1 MRKTPVAG
9 IHNRK
14 GDVQIMRTALWWS
27 LALVLCLGLA
37 SAYAQDENKSEEPAK
52 AQQPNTF
59 HAYRVGFAINEL
71 EDGKKIN
78 ARHYSMDL
86 NTGDRQQLKIGTRV
100 PVVSA
105 GSLASNNS
113 LAQYQYLDV
122 GTNILCKLVEQRG
135 GDVSLDVQSDFSNFS
150 NSQESKATSQPLAR
164 APIIRQIT
172 INGSTLTAL
181 AETVVIGTVD
191 DPNSNREFQLEATVT
206 KLR

>member
-1 MRKTPVAG
+1 
-9 IHNRK
+9 
-14 GDVQIMRTALWWS
+14 MRTVLWWS
-27 LALVLCLGLA
+27 LALFLCLGMA
-37 SAYAQDENKSEEPAK
+37 SAYAQDENKPEEPAK

-71 EDGKKIN
+71 EGGKKIN

-105 GSLASNNS
+105 GSFASNNIP
-113 LAQYQYLDV
+113 ANTQYQYLDV
-122 GTNILCKLVEQRG
+122 GTTILCKLVEQGG

-150 NSQESKATSQPLAR
+150 NSQESKTTSQPLAP
-164 APIIRQIT
+164 PIIRQIK
-172 INGSTLTAL
+172 INGSTLTPL

>member
-1 MRKTPVAG
+1 
-9 IHNRK
+9 
-14 GDVQIMRTALWWS
+14 MRTALWWS
-27 LALVLCLGLA
+27 LALFLCLGMAL
-37 SAYAQDENKSEEPAK
+37 AYAQDENKPEEPAK

-71 EDGKKIN
+71 ETGKKIN

-105 GSLASNNS
+105 GSFASNNIP
-113 LAQYQYLDV
+113 ANTQYQYLDV
-122 GTNILCKLVEQRG
+122 GTTILCKLVEQRG

-150 NSQESKATSQPLAR
+150 NSQETKTTSQPLAP
-164 APIIRQIT
+164 PIIRQIK
-172 INGSTLTAL
+172 INGSTLTPL

>member
-1 MRKTPVAG
+1 
-9 IHNRK
+9 
-14 GDVQIMRTALWWS
+14 MRTALWWS
-27 LALVLCLGLA
+27 LALVLCLGMA
-37 SAYAQDENKSEEPAK
+37 SAYSQDENKSEEPAK

-100 PVVSA
+100 PVTTASF
-105 GSLASNNS
+105 ASNNS
-113 LAQYQYLDV
+113 LANTQYQYLDV

-135 GDVSLDVQSDFSNFS
+135 GDVSLDIQSDFSNFS

-172 INGSTLTAL
+172 INGSTLTPL

>member
-1 MRKTPVAG
+1 
-9 IHNRK
+9 
-14 GDVQIMRTALWWS
+14 MRTALWWS
-27 LALVLCLGLA
+27 LALVLCLGMA

-52 AQQPNTF
+52 AQQPNTL

-78 ARHYSMDL
+78 ARHYSMVL

-100 PVVSA
+100 PVVS
-105 GSLASNNS
+105 GSFASNNT
-113 LAQYQYLDV
+113 LANTQYQYLDV
-122 GTNILCKLVEQRG
+122 GTTILCKLIEQRG

-150 NSQESKATSQPLAR
+150 NSQESKTTSRPFAP
-164 APIIRQIT
+164 PIIRQIK
-172 INGSTLTAL
+172 INGSTLTPL

>member
-1 MRKTPVAG
+1 
-9 IHNRK
+9 
-14 GDVQIMRTALWWS
+14 MRTALWWS

-86 NTGDRQQLKIGTRV
+86 NTGDRQKLKIGTRV
-100 PVVSA
+100 PVASA
-105 GSLASNNS
+105 SFASNNS
-113 LAQYQYLDV
+113 LANTQYQYLDV
-122 GTNILCKLVEQRG
+122 GTSILCKLVEQRG

-150 NSQESKATSQPLAR
+150 NTQESKTTSQPLAR
-164 APIIRQIT
+164 QLPIIRQIT
-172 INGSTLTAL
+172 INGSTLTPL